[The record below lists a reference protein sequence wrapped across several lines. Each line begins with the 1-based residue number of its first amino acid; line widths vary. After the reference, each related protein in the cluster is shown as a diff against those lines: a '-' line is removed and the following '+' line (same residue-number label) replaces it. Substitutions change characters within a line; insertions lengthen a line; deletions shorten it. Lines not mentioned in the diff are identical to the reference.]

1 VNKRAFDTPWKIR
14 TEIWRWMAYPS
25 VRLLFACS
33 GIHWGCDWR
42 FYGVPI
48 IQKHRRSWMSFG
60 PGLRLRSSVRSNPVG
75 PNHPVVLCTWE
86 EGARLEA
93 GADFFMTGGTLC
105 AAERIIIGNHVSVGA
120 NTIIVDTDFHPLDP
134 DLRRLSPAEA
144 KSAPVVIEDN
154 AFIGMNCL
162 VLKGVTIGQDSV
174 VGAGSVVTRDVPP
187 RTIVAGNPA
196 KVVRELPRKPDT
208 ESLWRVD
215 QSDKRIKIRS

>member
-1 VNKRAFDTPWKIR
+1 MNKRAFDTPWKIW

-33 GIHWGCDWR
+33 GIPWDSDWR

-48 IQKHRRSWMSFG
+48 IQKHRHSWMSFG

-75 PNHPVVLCTWE
+75 PNHPVTLCTWQ

-208 ESLWRVD
+208 ESL
-215 QSDKRIKIRS
+215 

>member
-1 VNKRAFDTPWKIR
+1 
-14 TEIWRWMAYPS
+14 MAYPS

-105 AAERIIIGNHVSVGA
+105 AAERIIIGSHVSVGA

-196 KVVRELPRKPDT
+196 KGVRELPRKPDT
-208 ESLWRVD
+208 ESL
-215 QSDKRIKIRS
+215 